1 MSGNERPATMLIAL
15 DGSDYALETVKYIS
29 RLRTLQSLEINLFTV
44 FSKVPESYWDLERHP
59 LFGSSVMH
67 IRAWEAQSQKVLQDY
82 MEKASKRLIQE
93 GFARDK
99 VKISIR
105 EKEVGVA
112 RDILKEA
119 SQGYKAV
126 AVGRR
131 GASKLKDL
139 VLGST
144 TTKLLE
150 RVNFAS
156 LLIVG
161 KNPKVGKVLLGLDG
175 SENAMRA
182 VDYVGQMLGGSGF
195 EVLLLHVIRS
205 GHREYIKEA
214 EAIVSSA
221 FDQALSRLTG
231 SGFSKEQVKTRVIV
245 DVRSRAE
252 AILQVA
258 KEEGYG
264 TIVVG
269 RRGLS
274 KVAEFF
280 MGRVSNKVIQMA
292 KGQAV
297 WVVT

>member
-1 MSGNERPATMLIAL
+1 MSGNGRPKKLLIAL
-15 DGSDYALETVKYIS
+15 DGSDYAFETVKYVS
-29 RLRTLQSLEINLFTV
+29 RLRTFQPLEINLFTV
-44 FSKVPESYWDLERHP
+44 FSKIPESYWDLERDP
-59 LFGSSVMH
+59 LFGSRVMG
-67 IRAWEAQSQKVLQDY
+67 IRAWEAQGEKKLQDY
-82 MEKASKRLIQE
+82 MEKARKRLIQE
-93 GFARDK
+93 GFSEDRLE
-99 VKISIR
+99 VSIR

-112 RDILKEA
+112 RDLLREA
-119 SQGYKAV
+119 SRGYTGV

-139 VLGST
+139 VMGST

-150 RVNFAS
+150 RLNFTS

-161 KNPKVGKVLLGLDG
+161 RNPKVGKVLLALDG
-175 SENAMRA
+175 SENAMRT

-205 GHREYIKEA
+205 GHPDYIREA
-214 EAIVSSA
+214 EAVMSQG
-221 FDQALSRLTG
+221 FDQAISRLLG
-231 SGFSKEQVKTRVIV
+231 SGFFKEQVKTRVIT

-252 AILQVA
+252 TIVQVA
-258 KEEGYG
+258 KEEGHG

-274 KVAEFF
+274 RVADFF
-280 MGRVSNKVIQMA
+280 MGRVSNKVLQMG

-297 WVVT
+297 WVVN